1 MSQSLRV
8 ISWNVNGLRA
18 RAEHVERLLQTLQPD
33 VLCMQE
39 TKVQNDLFP
48 TQLFDGLGY
57 IHQHIHGQKSHH
69 GVAIV
74 AKTL

>member
-57 IHQHIHGQKSHH
+57 IHQHITDKR
-69 GVAIV
+69 AIT
-74 AKTL
+74 AALLS